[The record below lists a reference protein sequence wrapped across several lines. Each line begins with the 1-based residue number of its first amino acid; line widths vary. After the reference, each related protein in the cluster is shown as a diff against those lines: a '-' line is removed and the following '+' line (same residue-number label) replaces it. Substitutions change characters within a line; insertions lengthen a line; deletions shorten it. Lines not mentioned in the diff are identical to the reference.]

1 MNNEEKYGLIPDL
14 DWIDINCLTVDDSY
28 QRDTLSKRSQLN
40 IEKIK
45 KNFAWAK
52 FSPLT
57 VADRGDNTFSIIDG
71 QHRYIAAK
79 ELGDIE
85 NLPCWIIPQC
95 STKSQADAF
104 IDINKNRVYVNNWQ
118 MYKAKLA
125 ANDAFAMQIDEFLKG
140 LDVSIPFNGYCS
152 KPNMTL
158 AIACIGKHL
167 QQHNDAYL
175 AEVITDILK
184 AYPSK
189 VGQIKRDL
197 LETLILFKIRNG
209 AKVNDEMIIKTL
221 KSFDNADRISGKA
234 IDLRALD
241 TSLSAQEAHYKVFLN
256 KYKEVKAN
264 A

>member
-14 DWIDINCLTVDDSY
+14 DWIDINCLTIDDTY
-28 QRDTLSKRSQLN
+28 QRDTLSQRSQRN

-184 AYPSK
+184 AISEQ
-189 VGQIKRDL
+189 GRANQKRF
-197 LETLILFKIRNG
+197 TG
-209 AKVNDEMIIKTL
+209 
-221 KSFDNADRISGKA
+221 NAYFIQN
-234 IDLRALD
+234 
-241 TSLSAQEAHYKVFLN
+241 T
-256 KYKEVKAN
+256 
-264 A
+264 

>member
-1 MNNEEKYGLIPDL
+1 MSKKEKYGLIPDL
-14 DWIDINCLTVDDSY
+14 DWININCLIIDATY
-28 QRDTLSKRSQLN
+28 QRDTLSQRSQRN

-45 KNFAWAK
+45 QNFSWAK

-57 VADRGDNTFSIIDG
+57 VADQGNNTFSIIDG

-85 NLPCWIIPQC
+85 SLPCWIIPEC

-125 ANDAFAMQIDEFLKG
+125 AKDAFATRIEEFLNG
-140 LDVSIPFNGYCS
+140 LGVTIPFNGYCS

-167 QQHNDAYL
+167 QHHNDAYL
-175 AEVITDILK
+175 AEVINDILK

-189 VGQIKRDL
+189 VGQLKRDL